1 MGSLCL
7 RNLALLDLGQ
17 SGLAARAHSWGNI
30 MWCAPCATAR
40 LLPGFWTGE
49 GVSGTVSVAV
59 FISVVCARGGI
70 MGGVISSVTG
80 R

>member
-7 RNLALLDLGQ
+7 CDLAFLEFCQ
-17 SGLAARAHSWGNI
+17 SCLAARTHSWGNFLG
-30 MWCAPCATAR
+30 CAPCATAR
-40 LLPGFWTGE
+40 LLPCFWIGE

-59 FISVVCARGGI
+59 SISFACVRGGV